1 MLKVLLEKVSQLR
14 SLGRFI
20 RACAHLGDPIRYRE
34 RLIYIEAQAICE
46 TDQNVV
52 PGPTD
57 RILEMV
63 GDVEGFRGV
72 KNVENNRGCMVD
84 GNPRQGLFIMV
95 SIAFPDISA

>member
-1 MLKVLLEKVSQLR
+1 MPYVQSPPRKSLPTSQP
-14 SLGRFI
+14 GK
-20 RACAHLGDPIRYRE
+20 
-34 RLIYIEAQAICE
+34 IYESVRAICE

-57 RILEMV
+57 RIFEMV
-63 GDVEGFRGV
+63 GDVEGLRGV